1 MREASDPRS
10 GHPHARPCSLT
21 GYIRPTCISWTL
33 SQTVT
38 LWFATHRPRV
48 GPREGEIHVGRVAR
62 SDVLAYLTSRTEV
75 EVIVDPAE
83 VSIDDVP
90 VAINPNGR

>member
-1 MREASDPRS
+1 
-10 GHPHARPCSLT
+10 
-21 GYIRPTCISWTL
+21 
-33 SQTVT
+33 
-38 LWFATHRPRV
+38 
-48 GPREGEIHVGRVAR
+48 VGRVAR

-83 VSIDDVP
+83 VWIDDVP